1 MSSARSL
8 HWGKDESKEAGVG
21 EADGEGDDH
30 RLPAHPPQMSKL
42 SSMRHSVLE
51 SVQSV
56 IHEIEDRL
64 HRMYVRTW
72 SVCGGVLWRGE
83 RGGD

>member
-8 HWGKDESKEAGVG
+8 HWGKDESKEAGAEEG
-21 EADGEGDDH
+21 TDAEEGDDH
-30 RLPAHPPQMSKL
+30 PLPAHPPQMSKL
-42 SSMRHSVLE
+42 SSIRHSVLE

-64 HRMYVRTW
+64 HRMYVC
-72 SVCGGVLWRGE
+72 SVWTGE
-83 RGGD
+83 VAVRLTGLA